1 MRISSQVE
9 LSMSPEMDKKK
20 NHEPRKYPPFWERAV
35 PFLVGMIGLIIIAL
49 LVVAVLVAVGIFPA

>member
-1 MRISSQVE
+1 MG
-9 LSMSPEMDKKK
+9 PEMDKKK
-20 NHEPRKYPPFWERAV
+20 NHEPRSYPPFWERAV